1 LRFAPPQPAAA
12 WTAMRNA
19 TAFGD
24 ACLQDS
30 RGLLATMYGPQSED
44 CLTINVF
51 VPPRVSSSGGTGGL
65 HVMVWIYG
73 GYFTTGSSRF
83 AQYNGDAL
91 AQEGVIVVTFNYR
104 VGPWGFFASDELLQV
119 RA

>member
-1 LRFAPPQPAAA
+1 
-12 WTAMRNA
+12 
-19 TAFGD
+19 
-24 ACLQDS
+24 
-30 RGLLATMYGPQSED
+30 MYGPQSED

-51 VPPRVSSSGGTGGL
+51 VPPRASASGGL
-65 HVMVWIYG
+65 HIMVYIYG

-91 AQEGVIVVTFNYR
+91 AQEGVIIVTFNYR

-119 RA
+119 CAYERHFSNQTMQFPLN